1 MKVTLIG
8 FKSVDFTD
16 EDNGKHIEGM
26 NLFISYPDADVVGK
40 AAEKQ
45 FINKTVFDDFGVSP
59 ELLKKYIDK
68 EINIEYNR
76 RGKIGSLT
84 VT

>member
-16 EDNGKHIEGM
+16 EESGKHVEGISM
-26 NLFISYPDADVVGK
+26 YLSYPDAGVIGK
-40 AAEKQ
+40 SSERQ
-45 FINKTVFDDFGVSP
+45 FIDKAVFEGFGVSP
-59 ELLKKYIDK
+59 ELLGKYVNKD
-68 EINIEYNR
+68 INVEYNR
-76 RGKIGSLT
+76 RGKIASLT